1 MISYLRWKV
10 ILLDFN
16 ELTVLTS
23 GWVWYH
29 VLINELTYTGLVLE
43 EEINMFI
50 YHNRTENSES
60 LFWFLDIENK
70 KVFSELIKISWI
82 GWKVAMQILSLWI
95 SRLVSAIEWKDNKT
109 IEWIKWIWKKM
120 AEKIILELKDKNFGI
135 DLNREVKNE
144 KWEITISWD
153 LFNSIKETLVNMWYN
168 TKNIEKILQN
178 LPEDLK
184 DAWDII
190 PYVIR
195 KLS

>member
-1 MISYLRWKV
+1 MISYLRWKI